1 MLCRNEY
8 GEEWVE
14 VVEGESEYTA
24 MTKISSGIEVVEVQE
39 YSE

>member
-14 VVEGESEYTA
+14 VVEAESEYTA
-24 MTKISSGIEVVEVQE
+24 ANKITKGIEVVEVQE